1 MEVRSMPNYD
11 KYDDLLFQLKDDLL
25 HPCNIIDGQPVN
37 TAKMT
42 KIINPLD
49 GSEMFEQPDT
59 QVGEIQPFLNSL
71 AKCPK
76 SGLHN
81 PGNFIDNKG
90 VSRYK
95 ILGEVFRKV
104 GDALKEPKVA
114 NHFAHLIKGQ
124 MPKSDTQCMGE
135 VTVTADGYADFSID
149 SVRFL
154 SNGTT
159 SPGDR
164 LGQQPTERRMPFGP
178 VVIIAPFNF
187 PLEIPALQIL
197 GALAMGNKPLI
208 KGATKTSIVLD
219 QFVSLLHWCGLPM
232 EDLDLIHCS
241 GSVMNELLKQG
252 KDIIQL
258 IQFTGS
264 SDVAEEIGEMYP
276 GRVRKEDAGFN
287 PKIFGPDYNPKYL
300 DYAAYQWDQDT
311 GAAAGQKCSDQRISF
326 VHRNWWNAGIVEK
339 VRILASQRNLKD
351 LTVGPVLSLTTDMML
366 DHVNKLAKIPGAKI
380 LYGGKPL
387 TGHTIPK
394 CYGAIEPTAVFVPL
408 KQILLP
414 QYWNTVTTEIFGP
427 VQVVTLYEDDELPL
441 VLEACERMK
450 NHLTGAVVSNDPHFY
465 IPVVSRLPNGVVYVG
480 YLARTTGA
488 PQNHFFGPGGEPCG
502 AGIGDRQ
509 SIIDTWSWRGAV
521 IYDFGPID
529 YSAKLVQS

>member
-1 MEVRSMPNYD
+1 MSNYD
-11 KYDDLLFQLKDDLL
+11 KYDDLLLILEDGLK
-25 HPCNIIDGQPVN
+25 HPCNIIDGQYVN

-42 KIINPLD
+42 TIINPLD
-49 GSEMFEQPDT
+49 GTPMFTQPDT
-59 QVGEIQPFLNSL
+59 QVSEIKPFLDSL

-76 SGLHN
+76 SGRHN
-81 PGNFIDNKG
+81 PGDFIDNKG

-104 GDALKEPKVA
+104 EDALKEPKIA
-114 NHFAHLIKGQ
+114 NHFAQLIKKQ
-124 MPKSDTQCMGE
+124 MPKSDVQCMGE
-135 VTVTADGYADFSID
+135 VTVTADGYGDFSID
-149 SVRFL
+149 NVRFL
-154 SNGTT
+154 SKGTT

-164 LGQQPTERRMPFGP
+164 IGQQPTERRMPFGP

-197 GALAMGNKPLI
+197 GALAMGNKPLV

-232 EDLDLIHCS
+232 EDIDLIHCS
-241 GSVMNELLKQG
+241 GSVMKELLKQG
-252 KDIIQL
+252 KGIIQL

-276 GRVRKEDAGFN
+276 GHVRKEDAGFN
-287 PKIFGPDYNPKYL
+287 PKIFGPDYNPDYL
-300 DYAAYQWDQDT
+300 DYCAYQWDQDT
-311 GAAAGQKCSDQRISF
+311 GAAAGQKCSDQRIAF

-339 VRILASQRNLKD
+339 VRILASKRNLKD
-351 LTVGPVLSLTTDMML
+351 LTIGPVLSLTTDVML

-387 TGHTIPK
+387 TGHIIPK
-394 CYGAIEPTAVFVPL
+394 CYGAIEPTAIFVPL

-427 VQVVTLYEDDELPL
+427 VQVVTVYEDDELPL
-441 VLEACERMK
+441 VFETCERMK
-450 NHLTGAVVSNDPHFY
+450 NHLTGAVVSNDPQFY
-465 IPVVSRLPNGVVYVG
+465 NLVVSHLPNGVVYAG

-529 YSAKLVQS
+529 FSAKLVQS